1 MSEAKK
7 SYAVLDS
14 LRHNGKKYF
23 PDSENN
29 VVELTSKEAAPLLA
43 LGVIGKESGGKT
55 DSGSGGD
62 GNNNPAPE
70 GAEKIA
76 KIKEA
81 IDSLDKENKEL
92 FTNAGLPKMEA
103 IEAVTGW
110 PVSAKERGAALEA
123 DSE

>member
-7 SYAVLDS
+7 PYAVLDS

-29 VVELTSKEAAPLLA
+29 VVELTALEAAPLLT
-43 LGVIGKESGGKT
+43 LGVVGETTSGDDSKT
-55 DSGSGGD
+55 
-62 GNNNPAPE
+62 NPAPK

-110 PVSAKERGAALEA
+110 PVSAKERGEALEA
-123 DSE
+123 DTE